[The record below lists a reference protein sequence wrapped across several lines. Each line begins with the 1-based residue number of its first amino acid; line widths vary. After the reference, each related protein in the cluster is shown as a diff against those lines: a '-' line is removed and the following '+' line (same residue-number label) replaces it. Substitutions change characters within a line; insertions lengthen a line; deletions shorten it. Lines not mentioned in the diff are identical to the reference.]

1 MFDNYVF
8 TEGSCKNVE
17 KDGEIT
23 GFQMQSLISYY
34 RGIPC
39 SMIHDI
45 KVSVDKTEV
54 PRVKIRFSPNQ
65 GEDFFTLDEL
75 ETVTTYK
82 WEYGEQGTIY
92 IEQEGGLG
100 KGEHEVTLSTWV
112 RVAYIPV
119 PFGGTK
125 TRIVSIGA

>member
-8 TEGSCKNVE
+8 TEGTCRNVVNE
-17 KDGEIT
+17 GVTE
-23 GFQMQSLISYY
+23 GFSMQSLITYY

-45 KVSVDKTEV
+45 KVSVDGEEV
-54 PRVKIRFSPNQ
+54 PRECIRFSPD

-75 ETVTTYK
+75 ETVTSYK
-82 WEYGEQGTIY
+82 WEYGEQGTILVKK
-92 IEQEGGLG
+92 EGGLTP
-100 KGEHEVTLSTWV
+100 GEHEVTLTTAV

-119 PFGGTK
+119 PFSGTK
-125 TRIVSIGA
+125 TRTVVI

>member
-8 TEGSCKNVE
+8 TEGTCKNIE
-17 KDGEIT
+17 TDGRVT
-23 GFQMQSLISYY
+23 GFELQSLITYY

-45 KVSVDKTEV
+45 KVSVDGVEMS
-54 PRVKIRFSPNQ
+54 RDSIRFSPD

-75 ETVTTYK
+75 TTVTSYK
-82 WEYGEQGTIY
+82 WEYGEQGI
-92 IEQEGGLG
+92 IRVMMDGGLS
-100 KGEHEVTLSTWV
+100 KGEHDVTLSTSV

-125 TRIVSIGA
+125 TRKVSI